1 MLKFIYEMAH
11 TWLNALGT
19 VLTDRAVHIE
29 DVLEKD
35 LSGHIYLWKP

>member
-11 TWLNALGT
+11 TWLNALGS
-19 VLTDRAVHIE
+19 VLTDRAIYIE

-35 LSGHIYLWKP
+35 LSSHIYL